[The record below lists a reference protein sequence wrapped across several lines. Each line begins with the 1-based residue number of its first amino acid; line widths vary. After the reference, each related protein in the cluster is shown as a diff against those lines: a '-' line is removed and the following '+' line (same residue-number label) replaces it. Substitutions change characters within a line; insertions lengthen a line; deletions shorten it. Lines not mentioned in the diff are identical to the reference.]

1 MSAALIVL
9 ALLPLAGALLAA
21 LARGR
26 LAVAGAAAVLATT
39 FVLAAWLLLETSAGG
54 TTVVSRSWAP
64 ALDLTLALRFDRLSG
79 ATALLIALAG
89 LAGLGGLW
97 RLTKSAAREPVAGSD
112 SALLVLFAGLTQ
124 ALVLTENLLVL
135 VAFAELGALVAF
147 ALERGRGAGE
157 GPARA
162 ALYVR
167 SGSALLLLAAALVL
181 ADTAGSF
188 EFGSVFAAGASIRA
202 HALYPLL
209 LALVLA
215 AAWSRAAAWPWI
227 RWPRGADLGD
237 DAAAGVTGACLLATG
252 VYLAIRLSPLVVGA
266 LPRAVVAIGFVAL
279 PLLVAVLGRAARA
292 LGAREEAPASRT
304 PAAVA
309 RARE

>member
-9 ALLPLAGALLAA
+9 ALLPLAGALLPA

-26 LAVAGAAAVLATT
+26 LAVTAAVAVLATT

-54 TTVVSRSWAP
+54 ATVVSRSWTP
-64 ALDLTLALRFDRLSG
+64 ALDLTLALRLDRLSG
-79 ATALLIALAG
+79 ATALLIA

-112 SALLVLFAGLTQ
+112 SALRVLFAGLTQ

-135 VAFAELGALVAF
+135 VALAELGALVAF

-157 GPARA
+157 DPARA

-167 SGSALLLLAAALVL
+167 TGSALLLLAAALVL

-188 EFGSVFAAGASIRA
+188 EFGSVLAAGAAVRA

-266 LPRAVVAIGFVAL
+266 LPLAVVAFGFVAL

-304 PAAVA
+304 PAAAA